1 MKDRIMNEMLTYRA
15 VLVDVILKH
24 TGTGLG
30 TGRPVNTPMPDSIDE
45 DLCEPVAIWEP
56 NNLHYQEERRTIVNL
71 TITNDGELDRL
82 DWNFLF
88 EILQCELK

>member
-1 MKDRIMNEMLTYRA
+1 MVPISLFGSTVSYSYMKDRIMNEMLTYRA

-45 DLCEPVAIWEP
+45 DLCEPVAS
-56 NNLHYQEERRTIVNL
+56 
-71 TITNDGELDRL
+71 
-82 DWNFLF
+82 
-88 EILQCELK
+88 